1 MLGLVPIQYEISWK
15 YGLGDSVIGL
25 LPRKYIASGH
35 IKLYTYYAL
44 LEHLKLY
51 NFISVKQA
59 SIKHSLQLTNKY
71 INKLYN
77 IMNNVLSFSPSL
89 SNGFAILA
97 KKV

>member
-1 MLGLVPIQYEISWK
+1 
-15 YGLGDSVIGL
+15 
-25 LPRKYIASGH
+25 
-35 IKLYTYYAL
+35 

-51 NFISVKQA
+51 NFIPVKQA

>member
-1 MLGLVPIQYEISWK
+1 M
-15 YGLGDSVIGL
+15 GDSVIGL
-25 LPRKYIASGH
+25 PPRKYIASGH
-35 IKLYTYYAL
+35 IKLYTFHAL

-51 NFISVKQA
+51 NFILVKQA

-77 IMNNVLSFSPSL
+77 LMNNVLSFSPSL